1 MKEQRTLTQKLKK
14 KLSGFNKKKDCLLLL
29 SFLHQCFSE
38 TNGEI
43 LVY

>member
-14 KLSGFNKKKDCLLLL
+14 KLSGFNKKKIVYCCYL
-29 SFLHQCFSE
+29 FYTNVFSE